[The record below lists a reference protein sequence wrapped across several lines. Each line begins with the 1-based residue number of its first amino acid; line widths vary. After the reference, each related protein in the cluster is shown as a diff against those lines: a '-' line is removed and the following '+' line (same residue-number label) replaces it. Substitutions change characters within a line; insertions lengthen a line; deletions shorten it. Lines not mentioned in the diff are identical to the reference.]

1 MAKLE
6 LDIPDDLQTRLQ
18 QEADRTG
25 LTVPALATRRLLE
38 TCPEPVREPEAGS
51 LFDYLKDFI
60 GIVGDG
66 SGTKDYAERHSEVFA
81 EHVAQKHKDGH
92 L

>member
-1 MAKLE
+1 MAKLK

-25 LTVPALATRRLLE
+25 LTVPALATHRLLE
-38 TCPEPVREPEAGS
+38 TCPEPPTENEAGS

-66 SGTKDYAERHSEVFA
+66 SGMKPYAERHSDLFA
-81 EHVAQKHKDGH
+81 ESVVEKRKEGH